1 MFELYTAA
9 ILAFLPDLALAL
21 AIFAAFYIMSRVFVK
36 LIMKAG
42 STGKLGRENV
52 YQLLAST
59 ARVVTLILG
68 ILTSLST
75 IGIDMTPL
83 IAGLG
88 LSGLAISLALKD
100 AVTNLINGI
109 LILFYQ
115 PFVQGDTIQ
124 IGKAK
129 GVVGEINL
137 RFVQLIDEE
146 TGAEFLVPNSQAFAK
161 EIQIFKKE
169 DKS

>member
-1 MFELYTAA
+1 MIEAYTT
-9 ILAFLPDLALAL
+9 IIIDFLPTLFLAFV
-21 AIFAAFYIMSRVFVK
+21 IFIAFYIMSHIFAK

-52 YQLLAST
+52 YQLLAS
-59 ARVVTLILG
+59 AAKLVTLIIG

-115 PFVQGDTIQ
+115 PFVQGDVIQ

-129 GVVGEINL
+129 GTVGEINL

-146 TGAEFLVPNSQAFAK
+146 TGNEFLVPNSQAFAK
-161 EIQIFKKE
+161 EIQIFEK
-169 DKS
+169 